1 MKAVAVSVMRLSW
14 LEQLLHSVLLDTV
27 DHCKNDTLKTS
38 LAVVSNPSIP
48 ERTLMSEPRIRHLA
62 ICIFHHRGKI
72 LVNRFHDPVKQQSL
86 FRPLGG
92 GVEFGERSI
101 DAIVR
106 EIREEL
112 DQPISNV
119 RLLGTLES
127 IFTYLGKP
135 GHEVI
140 QVYDADFEDPALYA
154 KPWLEGQESNG
165 EPFRAVWRDR
175 VSLDRE
181 GVLVPEG
188 LYDLLQSLS
197 LLK

>member
-1 MKAVAVSVMRLSW
+1 
-14 LEQLLHSVLLDTV
+14 
-27 DHCKNDTLKTS
+27 
-38 LAVVSNPSIP
+38 
-48 ERTLMSEPRIRHLA
+48 MSEPRIRHLA
-62 ICIFHHRGKI
+62 ICIFHHQGKI

-112 DQPISNV
+112 DLPMRDV

-135 GHEVI
+135 GHEVV
-140 QVYDADFEDPALYA
+140 QVYDARFEDPALYD
-154 KPWLEGQESNG
+154 KPWLEGQESDG
-165 EPFRAVWRDR
+165 ERFKAVWCD
-175 VSLDRE
+175 SSTFSHE
-181 GVLVPEG
+181 GTLVPEG
-188 LYDLLQSLS
+188 LSALLKSLS
-197 LLK
+197 LLS

>member
-1 MKAVAVSVMRLSW
+1 
-14 LEQLLHSVLLDTV
+14 
-27 DHCKNDTLKTS
+27 
-38 LAVVSNPSIP
+38 
-48 ERTLMSEPRIRHLA
+48 MSEPRIRHLA
-62 ICIFHHRGKI
+62 ICIFHHQGKI
-72 LVNRFHDPVKQQSL
+72 LVNPFHDPVKQQSL

-92 GVEFGERSI
+92 GVEFGERSL

-135 GHEVI
+135 GHEVV

-165 EPFRAVWRDR
+165 DPFRAVWRDR
-175 VSLDRE
+175 ASLNRE

>member
-1 MKAVAVSVMRLSW
+1 
-14 LEQLLHSVLLDTV
+14 
-27 DHCKNDTLKTS
+27 
-38 LAVVSNPSIP
+38 
-48 ERTLMSEPRIRHLA
+48 MSEPRIRHLA

-72 LVNRFHDPVKQQSL
+72 LVNPFHDPVKQQSL

-127 IFTYLGKP
+127 ISTYLGKP

-175 VSLDRE
+175 VRLDRE